1 VRHLRM
7 VGVCLIAVFA
17 VSAVG
22 AGSALARDP
31 YTQNTFQQYKHC
43 PFNAPEITDCFTGIT
58 LGGAT
63 GGYFQ
68 YGSVLTKLSKSITIQ
83 GGYKG
88 AGSSIEVI
96 APEDGALLLES
107 PPEPITKGLNVIT
120 AKIQKE
126 AEWPEALKA
135 SFAEAKKNKEIKAT
149 ATIEMA
155 GNECTTVPGC
165 IDTESI
171 LFEEPEPPAFRLP
184 LKVKVGN
191 AWLEKLGGGPCM
203 IGSDEH
209 PIKQNLVSAGAGTSG
224 ELKFEEPTFESLELA
239 GSRLVDVNW
248 HISKEQ
254 GANGCG
260 GTEYEAYV
268 NRALNI
274 ALEVESPEGNE
285 ITGKKGVTVL
295 SGNLHDSAASHAKK
309 KIEEGSK

>member
-1 VRHLRM
+1 MRILGIGLLVALS
-7 VGVCLIAVFA
+7 L
-17 VSAVG
+17 SAVG
-22 AGSALARDP
+22 AGSALAKDP
-31 YTQNTFQQYKHC
+31 YSVNTFQQYKHC

-68 YGSVLTKLSKSITIQ
+68 YGSVLAKLSKSITIQ

-88 AGSSIEVI
+88 AGNSIEVI
-96 APEDGALLLES
+96 APEDGAQLLES
-107 PPEPITKGLNVIT
+107 PPEPIVKGLGVIT
-120 AKIQKE
+120 AKIQNQ

-135 SFAEAKKNKEIKAT
+135 SFAEAKANKETKAT

-191 AWLEKLGGGPCM
+191 AWLEKLGGTCQ
-203 IGSDEH
+203 IGSDEN

-239 GSRLVDVNW
+239 GSRLVDVGW
-248 HISKEQ
+248 HISKAQ

-260 GTEYEAYV
+260 GPENEAYID
-268 NRALNI
+268 RALNI

-285 ITGKKGVTVL
+285 IAGKKGVTVL

>member
-1 VRHLRM
+1 MRILGIGLLVA
-7 VGVCLIAVFA
+7 LIA
-17 VSAVG
+17 SAIG
-22 AGSALARDP
+22 AGSALAKDP
-31 YTQNTFQQYKHC
+31 YSVNTFQQYKHC

-68 YGSVLTKLSKSITIQ
+68 YGNVLTKLSKSITIQ

-88 AGSSIEVI
+88 AGNSIEVI
-96 APEDGALLLES
+96 APEDGAQLLES
-107 PPEPITKGLNVIT
+107 PAEPIVKGLKVIT
-120 AKIQKE
+120 PKIESE

-135 SFAEAKKNKEIKAT
+135 SFAEAKANKELNKAT

-191 AWLEKLGGGPCM
+191 AWLEKLGGTCM

-209 PIKQNLVSAGAGTSG
+209 PIKQDLVSSGAGSAG

-239 GSRLVDVNW
+239 GSRLVDVDW

-260 GTEYEAYV
+260 GPENEAYIDK
-268 NRALNI
+268 ALNI
-274 ALEVESPEGNE
+274 ALEVEFANGNE
-285 ITGKKGVTVL
+285 PTWKKGVTVL

>member
-1 VRHLRM
+1 M

-17 VSAVG
+17 VSAVS

-31 YTQNTFQQYKHC
+31 YNQYTFQQYKHC
-43 PFNAPEITDCFTGIT
+43 PFSAPNLENCFTGIT

-68 YGSVLTKLSKSITIQ
+68 YGNLLVKLSKSITIQ
-83 GGYKG
+83 GGYTG
-88 AGSSIEVI
+88 AGSEIQVV
-96 APEDGALLLES
+96 APEDGSKLLES
-107 PPEPITKGLNVIT
+107 PAEPITKGLNVIT
-120 AKIQKE
+120 PKIQEQAK
-126 AEWPEALKA
+126 WPAALKA
-135 SFAEAKKNKEIKAT
+135 SFAEAKAHKETPAT

-171 LFEEPEPPAFRLP
+171 LFEEPTPPAFRLP
-184 LKVKVGN
+184 LKVTVGN
-191 AWLEKLGGGPCM
+191 AWLEKLGGGPCQV
-203 IGSDEH
+203 GSDEH
-209 PIKQNLVSAGAGTSG
+209 PIKQDLVSSGAGTSG
-224 ELKFEEPTFESLELA
+224 ELKFEEPNFESLELA

-254 GANGCG
+254 GAKGCG

-268 NRALNI
+268 DRALNI
-274 ALEVESPEGNE
+274 ALEIESPEGNE
-285 ITGKKGVTVL
+285 LTGKIGVTVL
-295 SGNLHDSAASHAKK
+295 SGNLHDSATAHAHK